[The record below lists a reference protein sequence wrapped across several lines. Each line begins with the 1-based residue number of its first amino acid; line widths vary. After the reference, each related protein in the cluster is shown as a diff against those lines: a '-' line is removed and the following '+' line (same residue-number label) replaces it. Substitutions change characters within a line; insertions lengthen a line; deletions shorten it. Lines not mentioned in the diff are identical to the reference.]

1 LVAEAADFARKYD
14 KSWFL
19 GATRAAA
26 DELAF
31 RIGAAAGVHRL
42 TVLQLAA
49 DLARPAMADRQL
61 APLSGLGVEALAA
74 RVIHAAREAGE
85 LSYFR
90 PVAALPGFA
99 RALARTLGELRLA
112 GSQPMRWPKAASPAP
127 TSPACFIVT
136 KRNSINVRSR
146 TWLWYFSLLSDGTA
160 GASRWAGLPLLLL
173 DVPLPSRAHRIS

>member
-1 LVAEAADFARKYD
+1 LVAEAADFACKYD
-14 KSWFL
+14 QILVL

-42 TVLQLAA
+42 TLLQLAA

-85 LSYFR
+85 LNYFR

-112 GSQPMRWPKAASPAP
+112 SVAADSLRESGKPGADL
-127 TSPACFIVT
+127 SRLLRRYEEEL
-136 KRNSINVRSR
+136 KQRSLADLALVLQLASEGDGR
-146 TWLWYFSLLSDGTA
+146 SLTLG
-160 GASRWAGLPLLLL
+160 GAAAA
-173 DVPLPSRAHRIS
+173 VA